1 MPDLC
6 ICLSL
11 FRQGNLF
18 IYLFIHLFGKALLW
32 INNSY
37 ISQKQKFE
45 VKKHNLNDGFI
56 SYKHNS
62 LDSYS
67 DWHPFTEE
75 DPLVGK
81 LCNAKFL
88 QICSNVFCL
97 FFLILIDILD
107 GLRLNTFS
115 ANFHFL
121 AELFQVKIVPS
132 HVFMVFWF
140 LNIPCLPFFHLIYD
154 NKLSACLEK

>member
-18 IYLFIHLFGKALLW
+18 IYLFINLFGKALLW

-67 DWHPFTEE
+67 DGTHSLKRIHWWANYVMLNFSKSVPMFFVCFFSSSSTSWMAWGWIHFQQTFIFGWTIPSQNSPIPRFYGI
-75 DPLVGK
+75 LVPK
-81 LCNAKFL
+81 HTM
-88 QICSNVFCL
+88 S
-97 FFLILIDILD
+97 
-107 GLRLNTFS
+107 
-115 ANFHFL
+115 
-121 AELFQVKIVPS
+121 
-132 HVFMVFWF
+132 
-140 LNIPCLPFFHLIYD
+140 PFFHLIYD